1 MQGGMGGVV
10 DRPATFCRH
19 WWAGK
24 RKRDKGRGMTGRQ
37 RARLIVL
44 APAVLAGCTD
54 PPASPT
60 PVPPADPVPSAVS
73 VELDQTTARVGEV
86 ITFTYRMEPALDR
99 PVDIWTDVTTP
110 SGESHEGGP
119 IDFPIGETTRVYS
132 TGYIPEV
139 VDRHLDRPNQ
149 GRTAAR

>member
-1 MQGGMGGVV
+1 
-10 DRPATFCRH
+10 
-19 WWAGK
+19 
-24 RKRDKGRGMTGRQ
+24 MTGRQ
-37 RARLIVL
+37 RARRIVL
-44 APAVLAGCTD
+44 ALAVLAGCTD

-119 IDFPIGETTRVYS
+119 IDFPIGETTRIYS
-132 TGYIPEV
+132 TGYIPESWIGTWTGRIKGERLTDGV
-139 VDRHLDRPNQ
+139 VLGEPASY
-149 GRTAAR
+149 TFTVAP